1 MDFDG
6 EIWMLILHSTSIG
19 KVNKLEADISIG
31 IKSSIGGVILSLFIA
46 RLVVDNALSH
56 EFQKLWVTAHVLN
69 HSEKV
74 MSVKW

>member
-6 EIWMLILHSTSIG
+6 EVWMLILHSTSIG

-46 RLVVDNALSH
+46 RLVVDNTLSH
-56 EFQKLWVTAHVLN
+56 EF
-69 HSEKV
+69 
-74 MSVKW
+74 